1 MSERWQNYRP
11 TTYQDYALGAIIDE
25 LRQQNALL
33 SSLFAT
39 EEPAGDVEAPSLP
52 AGFPGKAELEAAGIT
67 SIDDIPRTARRLKAI
82 PGVGPAT
89 STAILKAISKQVEID
104 GL

>member
-1 MSERWQNYRP
+1 MANYQLP
-11 TTYQDYALGAIIDE
+11 HPMTNGDQFLAAIHAE
-25 LRQQNALL
+25 LVTLNTLL
-33 SSLFAT
+33 SSLLAT

-67 SIDDIPRTARRLKAI
+67 SIDEIPRTAKRLKEI

-89 STAILKAISKQVEID
+89 STAILKAVGKQVEID

>member
-1 MSERWQNYRP
+1 MSNSQLPHPMTNGD
-11 TTYQDYALGAIIDE
+11 QFLAAIHAE
-25 LRQQNALL
+25 LVTLNTLL
-33 SSLFAT
+33 SSLLPT

-67 SIDDIPRTARRLKAI
+67 SIDDIPRTAKRLKAI
-82 PGVGPAT
+82 PGIGPAT
-89 STAILKAISKQVEID
+89 STEILKAVGKQVEID